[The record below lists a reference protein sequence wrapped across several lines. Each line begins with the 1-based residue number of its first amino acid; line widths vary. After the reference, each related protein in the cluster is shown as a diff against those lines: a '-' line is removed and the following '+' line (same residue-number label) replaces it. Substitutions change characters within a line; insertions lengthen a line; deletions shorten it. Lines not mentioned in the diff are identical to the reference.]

1 MGGGGVN
8 QPKADTH
15 AEPLQITGS
24 HLRAVRKAVEHLS
37 LSLGGC
43 LHVVDTFASSKMSAD
58 KLNMCENVCV
68 ACGKK
73 RTPSSE
79 EVPPPTSLKDHAMPP
94 PPSLS
99 FPFFLE
105 GPLSVARS
113 LLQQLVNKLL
123 GLDARGGLGGWGS
136 SRSGSSSRLLCTKA
150 GRRRCRKL
158 QIRSHYTAT
167 NMTGPSAA
175 HYSSSETHSLSVS
188 SNEREQCE
196 ASVHCAAE
204 QEAAFP

>member
-1 MGGGGVN
+1 M
-8 QPKADTH
+8 
-15 AEPLQITGS
+15 
-24 HLRAVRKAVEHLS
+24 
-37 LSLGGC
+37 
-43 LHVVDTFASSKMSAD
+43 HVVDTFASSKMSAD

-73 RTPSSE
+73 KKILPLKRFPS
-79 EVPPPTSLKDHAMPP
+79 PPPTSLKDHTMSPP
-94 PPSLS
+94 IPLFFGGS
-99 FPFFLE
+99 FICRAVA
-105 GPLSVARS
+105 SAATCKQVART
-113 LLQQLVNKLL
+113 
-123 GLDARGGLGGWGS
+123 GC
-136 SRSGSSSRLLCTKA
+136 SRSSSSSSRLLCTKP

-196 ASVHCAAE
+196 ASAHCAAE